1 MTALANLKKVL
12 GGDVQKL
19 VTFMCNGIAKRIEDA
34 GFMTALANLK
44 VVLGDDV
51 QNLVTFMCNG
61 VAARIEDEGFMNEV
75 KKLKGLLGGDVGGLA
90 TVMCNYVAKR
100 IENPGFAEGL
110 AADRNARL
118 ATSLAK
124 RKWREAQEAAS
135 AALEK
140 AKRQKL
146 SEMRNNQE
154 KRQRCGDVR
163 SPASK
168 VPITHNNHAPSPPQL
183 ANQPQPTA
191 LSLSERRK

>member
-1 MTALANLKKVL
+1 MISKVTKKKKKTLRVTD
-12 GGDVQKL
+12 DVQKL
-19 VTFMCNGIAKRIEDA
+19 VTFMCD
-34 GFMTALANLK
+34 
-44 VVLGDDV
+44 
-51 QNLVTFMCNG
+51 G
-61 VAARIEDEGFMNEV
+61 VAQRIEDEGFMNEV

-118 ATSLAK
+118 AKSLAK
-124 RKWREAQEAAS
+124 RKRPEAQEAV
-135 AALEK
+135 
-140 AKRQKL
+140 KRQKL

-168 VPITHNNHAPSPPQL
+168 VPITHNNHARSPPQL
-183 ANQPQPTA
+183 ANQPKSFA